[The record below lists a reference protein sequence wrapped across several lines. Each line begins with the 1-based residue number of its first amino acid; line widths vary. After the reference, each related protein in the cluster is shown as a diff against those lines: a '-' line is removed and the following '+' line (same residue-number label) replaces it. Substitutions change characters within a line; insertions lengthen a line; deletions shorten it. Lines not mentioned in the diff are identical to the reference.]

1 MQHEDYILAA
11 NYLGKDRDKKLSDN
25 NFWVHLIKVLL
36 DFITQPTASPS
47 LAVLSL
53 KLIQQNIAGDM
64 TPEECSVLFKFF
76 MHQEARLN
84 EFDRASLFKSMI
96 DISGFSI
103 KDRRQCLTDMVLPRL
118 PTMQLR
124 DLNQVFLSYFQK
136 PQLFQP
142 QDSVAIISRLEAC
155 LEALA
160 GTAASEA
167 SSDMTLLKT
176 CQILVFNLAVHGVGN
191 RSLWNNLMQ
200 VYEDRIMRDYRF
212 SGGSYHIFSLIG
224 FIIRH

>member
-1 MQHEDYILAA
+1 
-11 NYLGKDRDKKLSDN
+11 
-25 NFWVHLIKVLL
+25 
-36 DFITQPTASPS
+36 
-47 LAVLSL
+47 
-53 KLIQQNIAGDM
+53 M

-103 KDRRQCLTDMVLPRL
+103 KDRRQCLTDMVLPKL

-142 QDSVAIISRLEAC
+142 QDSVAIVSRLEAC
-155 LEALA
+155 LESWAS
-160 GTAASEA
+160 TAASES

-191 RSLWNNLMQ
+191 RNLWSHLMQ
-200 VYEDRIMRDYRF
+200 VYETRIMRDHRF

-224 FIIRH
+224 FIIRHSYLRLEPDREMDS